1 MKKSGARRFSIH
13 DPKIYDLTG
22 NILVWILIVV
32 IFVGLPLFLR
42 TKYVH
47 IADGKYIFLTE
58 TARWTAVVAGFFAA
72 AYYSLR
78 GLSGKELK
86 AFKAVLPTD
95 ISVLAYILVT
105 IVSYAVSEYKNM
117 GGSEYD
123 LHAEGALWGASGW
136 YMGLITYLIMVLFY
150 LLTSRFFLYTDRFLI
165 PVLTAG
171 ELAFLWGILNR
182 FRFSLFG
189 FDGDDPKFIG
199 SFGNINWF
207 CGYACV
213 IVPLIMGLYWY
224 KGKENRLLYGS
235 LLFSGFLTMIVN
247 GSDSGILALFLT
259 MLFLFVYSLK
269 DLGNIMAFSE
279 IALIFSVADFL
290 MAFLMKLYKY
300 FLNFEGMLTTVLTNF
315 WVSSVILAFS
325 LGLFLYLRNLEAGDR
340 IYPVFMKRVFG
351 KIVVA
356 LTVFGFGVIVL
367 LIVINT
373 VTGGKVPIIGKNPF
387 FIFDRTW
394 GTLRG
399 TDWEAAIRLF
409 SVMDPLH
416 KLFGCGPDCFWFLA
430 LDHTDIHKM
439 IELNFHSIR
448 LTNAHC
454 EFLTI
459 LVDQGI
465 LGLAAYI
472 AISVTMFKVLIK
484 RLKDHPGF
492 MMFLLCIIMYHAN
505 NLISFEQI
513 TSTPFFYLILGIG
526 AAAVVAGEKP
536 VRG

>member
-1 MKKSGARRFSIH
+1 MRPSVT
-13 DPKIYDLTG
+13 PKFLKPGPEGFDRVG
-22 NILVWILIVV
+22 NILVWILITAV
-32 IFVGLPLFLR
+32 FAGLTLFLKE
-42 TKYVH
+42 KYIH
-47 IADGKYIFLTE
+47 IADGKYTFLFE
-58 TARWTAVVAGFFAA
+58 TARWTAIIMGLFAA
-72 AYYSLR
+72 VYYAFR
-78 GLSGKELK
+78 GLSAKELR
-86 AFKAVLPTD
+86 AFKAIAPTD
-95 ISVLAYILVT
+95 ISILAYTLVT
-105 IVSYAVSEYKNM
+105 VISYAISHYKKLEAT
-117 GGSEYD
+117 EYD
-123 LHAEGALWGASGW
+123 LHPEGALWGASGW

-150 LLTSRFFLYTDRFLI
+150 LVTSRFFLYTDRFLI
-165 PVLTAG
+165 PVLIAA
-171 ELAFLWGILNR
+171 EISFLWGMLNR
-182 FRFSLFG
+182 FRISLFG
-189 FDGDDPKFIG
+189 FDGEDPKFIG

-213 IVPLIMGLYWY
+213 IVPLIIGLYWY
-224 KGKENRLLYGS
+224 KGKENRLLYGT
-235 LLFSGFLTMIVN
+235 LLFTGFLTMIVN

-259 MLFLFVYSLK
+259 MLFLFLHSLK
-269 DLGNIMAFSE
+269 RERDIRAFSE
-279 IALIFSVADFL
+279 IALIFAAADFL
-290 MAFLMKLYKY
+290 MAFLMSVFKY
-300 FLNFEGMLTTVLTNF
+300 FLSFEGMLTTVVTNF
-315 WVSSVILAFS
+315 WVSAAILAFS
-325 LGLFLYLRNLEAGDR
+325 LWLFLYLRNLEAGNR
-340 IYPVFMKRVFG
+340 VYPMFMKRTLG
-351 KIVVA
+351 RIVAA
-356 LTVFGFGVIVL
+356 LTVFGFVSIVL

-373 VTGGKVPIIGKNPF
+373 RTGGKLPLIGKNEF